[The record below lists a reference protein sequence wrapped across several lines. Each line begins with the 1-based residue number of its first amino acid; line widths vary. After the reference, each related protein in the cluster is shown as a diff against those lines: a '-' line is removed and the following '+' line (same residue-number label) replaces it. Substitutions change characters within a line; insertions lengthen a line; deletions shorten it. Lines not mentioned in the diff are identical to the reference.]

1 MGIPKTLFCIFR
13 IILSEGN
20 SLCCGKREVGPDA
33 IKTSDKGVTHLTS
46 STQVWVIVMLK
57 TGLISSPKNDTPR
70 VGGDYDVERYA
81 TFLRN
86 DYTFH

>member
-1 MGIPKTLFCIFR
+1 MV
-13 IILSEGN
+13 
-20 SLCCGKREVGPDA
+20 GKVG
-33 IKTSDKGVTHLTS
+33 KVTK
-46 STQVWVIVMLK
+46 VGKVGKV
-57 TGLISSPKNDTPR
+57 GLISSPKNDTPR